1 MHRLVF
7 LVALVAIYF
16 VNSAAPAVQFIV
28 QEAPNTASELEQRA
42 QNWYLTRLN
51 KERGPGKH
59 FADFRAYREDVLA
72 RDLVRITQLY
82 TADQEFEIALRAA
95 LEKATPEQ
103 KRKALA
109 VLLGEA
115 LATELPPGATI
126 LPALTP

>member
-1 MHRLVF
+1 MFRFIAPVLVVC
-7 LVALVAIYF
+7 LLAA
-16 VNSAAPAVQFIV
+16 SAPAVQFIV

-115 LATELPPGATI
+115 LIPSAGELLIEPRFRP
-126 LPALTP
+126 